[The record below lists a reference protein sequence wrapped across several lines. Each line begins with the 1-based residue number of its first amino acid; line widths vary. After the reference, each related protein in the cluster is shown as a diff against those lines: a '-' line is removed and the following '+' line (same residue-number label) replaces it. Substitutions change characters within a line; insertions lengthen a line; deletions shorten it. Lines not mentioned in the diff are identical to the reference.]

1 MPCHPLCNWN
11 STDQLVQMEPVVLIV
26 SLDKT
31 EQLEPQEYK
40 DLQDNVTVIIVLAHE
55 LSYYVSKFHISLLD
69 NS

>member
-1 MPCHPLCNWN
+1 M
-11 STDQLVQMEPVVLIV
+11 QMEPVVLIV
-26 SLDKT
+26 SLDKAEQL

-40 DLQDNVTVIIVLAHE
+40 DLQVNVTVIIVLAHE